1 MFEEFGEFDS
11 WEEINKAAEGQK
23 EEGDEDALL
32 RLAKENGIDREDAED
47 YFDGVIPDLCTPLI
61 AAMGKLEIEE
71 ADLKPKDI
79 MEDWVGYIRTLCSQ
93 SKDMQLAVRK
103 KGKSLKGCIGVLLK
117 WSFGHQQTVDKEII
131 KAAGVNASK
140 VTLGIPGMHTAHKLI
155 REYYTGGQK

>member
-32 RLAKENGIDREDAED
+32 RLAKENGIDKEDAQD
-47 YFDGVIPDLCTPLI
+47 YFDGVIQELCTPLI
-61 AAMGKLEIEE
+61 AAMGKLDVEE
-71 ADLKPKDI
+71 KDLKPKDI
-79 MEDWVGYIRTLCSQ
+79 MADWLSYIRTLCADSEEI
-93 SKDMQLAVRK
+93 QLAVRR
-103 KGKSLKGCIGVLLK
+103 KGKSLKGCIGELLK
-117 WSFGHQQTVDKEII
+117 WSFKHQQTIDKDIV
-131 KAAGVNASK
+131 KAAGVSAGR

>member
-1 MFEEFGEFDS
+1 MFDRFGEFDS

-23 EEGDEDALL
+23 EEGDKDALIS
-32 RLAKENGIDREDAED
+32 LAKENGIYREDAED
-47 YFDGVIPDLCTPLI
+47 YFDGVTTELCNPLI

-131 KAAGVNASK
+131 KEAGVKVSK
-140 VTLGIPGMHTAHKLI
+140 ITLGIPGMSTAHQLI
-155 REYYTGGQK
+155 REYYMGGQK